1 MASHISIKNYL
12 NEDWLFNLIDK
23 CKTIAWLHKES
34 EPSGIEFKKINNSL
48 KLLPIEFACDY
59 DKKPE
64 FLRRVNKVF
73 SYKCDIDKPLA
84 RDEDFLLVSDCGIEI
99 HLDKDKI
106 VDIFIVA

>member
-1 MASHISIKNYL
+1 MAQHTSIRHYL

-23 CKTIAWLHKES
+23 CKNIAWQYKEN

-48 KLLPIEFACDY
+48 KLLPIEYACDY
-59 DKKPE
+59 DKPKI
-64 FLRRVNKVF
+64 FRRVNKVF
-73 SYKCDIDKPLA
+73 SYKCDIDKPLTNKP
-84 RDEDFLLVSDCGIEI
+84 DDILLKHCNIEI

>member
-1 MASHISIKNYL
+1 MAQHTSIRHYL

-23 CKTIAWLHKES
+23 CKNIAWQYKEN

-48 KLLPIEFACDY
+48 KLLPIEYACDY
-59 DKKPE
+59 DKPKI
-64 FLRRVNKVF
+64 FRRVNKVF
-73 SYKCDIDKPLA
+73 SYKCDIDKPLTNEP
-84 RDEDFLLVSDCGIEI
+84 DDILLKHCNIEI